1 MDNKTCIFC
10 KRELSNKSNTIK
22 HQKIC
27 KKNPMLIKGKNNEI
41 DYIKLYTIIEEQKKE
56 NELLKERI
64 NMIEKNITIHKTQ
77 NNNNLIINTTQS
89 IKEIFES
96 LGIIDF
102 NTVSEDIDKAKP
114 KDLCDKGLESFAQ
127 FICDGPCKNK
137 FITTDNGRKII
148 AWKNNQGII
157 INDPKAQ
164 LLQSTII
171 KQNAETIIDKTNER
185 KQYYKSSIEQS
196 NRFEQEPLKEDK
208 DGVKRTNNFIKTIE
222 NIKKGAVVDDP
233 NAIKVFLAKGI
244 ENKQLIT
251 NNALE

>member
-1 MDNKTCIFC
+1 MKKCNCKNLFEENK
-10 KRELSNKSNTIK
+10 KLKEELT
-22 HQKIC
+22 
-27 KKNPMLIKGKNNEI
+27 
-41 DYIKLYTIIEEQKKE
+41 KLKKE
-56 NELLKERI
+56 LVKKDKLFKSKESFQTY
-64 NMIEKNITIHKTQ
+64 NSNNTTT
-77 NNNNLIINTTQS
+77 NNNSNNTTNNNLIINTTQS

-185 KQYYKSSIEQS
+185 KQYYKSSIDQS

>member
-1 MDNKTCIFC
+1 MRGSRILFVF
-10 KRELSNKSNTIK
+10 NTKHCCYNLEEKIK
-22 HQKIC
+22 NEFSKKFNRSAGQEWFEGDEYEMKNVMLKIC
-27 KKNPMLIKGKNNEI
+27 
-41 DYIKLYTIIEEQKKE
+41 
-56 NELLKERI
+56 
-64 NMIEKNITIHKTQ
+64 
-77 NNNNLIINTTQS
+77 
-89 IKEIFES
+89 
-96 LGIIDF
+96 
-102 NTVSEDIDKAKP
+102 
-114 KDLCDKGLESFAQ
+114 
-127 FICDGPCKNK
+127 
-137 FITTDNGRKII
+137 
-148 AWKNNQGII
+148 QGII

-208 DGVKRTNNFIKTIE
+208 DGMKRTNNFIKTIE

-244 ENKQLIT
+244 ENKQIIT

>member
-1 MDNKTCIFC
+1 MNICQFC
-10 KRELSNKSNTIK
+10 YKQFSNKGNVNK
-22 HQKIC
+22 HEKIC
-27 KKNPMLIKGKNNEI
+27 KKRENNKI
-41 DYIKLYTIIEEQKKE
+41 DYIKLFTIIEEQKKE